1 MKELLH
7 IGIDIGSTTVKIVI
21 LNTKLEQIYSNYERH
36 FSDTKTTLYNV
47 LTKLIKDFPEHNYT
61 MCVTGSGALDIAKIL
76 DVPFIQEVISCKSA
90 VETYIP
96 KTDVVIELGGEDAK
110 IIYFDKFIE
119 QRMNGT
125 CAGGTGAFLDQMAS
139 LLNTD
144 TEGLNEL
151 AKTYETIYPIASRC
165 GVFAKTDIQPLLNEG
180 ARKEDIAASIFQAV
194 VNQTISGL
202 ACGRPIKGTVAFLG
216 GPLNYLSELRQRFI
230 ETLHLTNDKIVTPE
244 NAHLLVAT
252 GAALSS
258 VEQES
263 FSTEILKEKLK
274 HFKSAKY
281 TEGKTLPPLFET
293 ERDYQIFKERH
304 DKDKVKRNDLKTYQG
319 DAFLGIDAGSTT
331 TKIVLIDREG
341 ALLYSLY
348 GNNKGN
354 PLKSVITMLK
364 TLFKHVPKGITLR
377 FSGVTGY
384 GEKLIQTA
392 LNVDLNEIET
402 IAHYTAAKEFL
413 PKVTSII
420 DIGGQDMKYIKLKNN
435 MIDNI
440 LLNEACSSG
449 CGSFL
454 ETFAKSLDLSIDQF
468 VEEALH
474 AKTPVDLGS
483 RCTVFMNSK
492 IKQAQKEG
500 YSVGDIS
507 SGLSYSIIKNAI
519 QKVMKVRDVKT
530 LGKHIVVQG
539 GTFYNDAVLRS
550 FELIVGRNVIRPD
563 IAGLMGAYG
572 VALLAKEQYEAN
584 LDMEYQS
591 TILRTDALD
600 KLNIKISHVRCQG
613 CENHCLLTINTFED
627 GKKFISGNRCEKGS
641 GNTTETKDLPNI
653 YQYKYQRLFEY
664 TPLSEDKAFRGTIG
678 IPRVLNMYEDYPFW
692 FTFLT
697 NLGFRVIISEKSN
710 RKTYEKGIESMPS
723 ESVCYP
729 AKLAHGHIMSLLK
742 QGIHTIFYPCIP
754 YSRKEYDSS
763 DNHYNCPIVIS
774 YSEVIKNNVEELH
787 KPDIKFINPFLPIDN
802 IKNLVKVIYD
812 LDCFK
817 EYHFTKK
824 ELTLAAEKAEKEYQT
839 YKADVRKKGKETI
852 KYIQDNNLRGIVLAG
867 RPYHV
872 DPEIN
877 HGIDTLITSLGLCV
891 LSEDS
896 ICEPQK
902 GVSKQLRVVDQWVF
916 HSRLYAAAEFVGKH
930 DFLEMIQ
937 LNSFGCGVDAVTTD
951 QVEEILK
958 SYDNMYT
965 LIKIDE
971 INNLGAI
978 RIRIRSL
985 LASMNKRIANK
996 KMEKNEKQVENPE
1009 ALGNYSVHKVP
1020 FTKEMRD
1027 EGYTILCPQMA
1038 PIHFELLEVGMQALG
1053 YHIKVMKNCTQK
1065 TVETGL
1071 RYVNNDACYPSI
1083 LTTGQ
1088 MIEALQS
1095 GEYDTNKT
1103 ALIMSQT
1110 GGGCRATNYIGF
1122 IRKAL
1127 KDAGYAN
1134 VPIISFNVVGMEK
1147 ATGFKITLPMVDK
1160 LLKAVLYGDLLQK
1173 MLYKNRVYEV
1183 HKGETQAK
1191 FNKWMEKCKQLVR
1204 KSSMLQFKQSIYD
1217 MVNDFETIELDTSI
1231 EKPKVGIV
1239 GEILIK
1245 YHPFGNNFVVDVL
1258 EKEGAEVISP
1268 DFMGFV
1274 KFVATHKITNN
1285 QLLYTDKTKSK
1296 IFKAAIGLIDLLEKD
1311 SKIALQNS
1319 KKNYLPP
1326 ANIFELEENVKDILS
1341 IGNQTG
1347 EGWFLTAE
1355 MIEYIE
1361 HGIENIVC
1369 VQPFACLPNHV
1380 VGKGV
1385 IKSIREK
1392 YPYANISPID
1402 YDPGASE
1409 TNQTNRIKL
1418 LTTVAK
1424 DNLKRKKQ
1432 SKKAIEIENIA
1443 DEMNKEK
1450 TTVKK

>member
-1 MKELLH
+1 MNNILH
-7 IGIDIGSTTVKIVI
+7 VGLDIGSTTIKIVVLDENKKI
-21 LNTKLEQIYSNYERH
+21 LYSSYTRH
-36 FSDTKTTLYNV
+36 FSDTKNTLFEV
-47 LTKLIKDFPEHNYT
+47 LSKLAKDYPNQTFT
-61 MCVTGSGALDIAKIL
+61 MSLTGSGALDIAKIL
-76 DVPFIQEVISCKSA
+76 KIPFIQEVIACKTA
-90 VETYIP
+90 VENLIP
-96 KTDVVIELGGEDAK
+96 QTDVVIELGGEDAK

-144 TEGLNEL
+144 TAGLNEL
-151 AKTYETIYPIASRC
+151 AKSYETIYPIASRC

-202 ACGRPIKGTVAFLG
+202 ACGRPIRGNVAFLG

-230 ETLHLTNDKIVTPE
+230 ETLNLKGNQIIVPE

-252 GAALSS
+252 GAAINSM
-258 VEQES
+258 ETKS
-263 FSTEILKEKLK
+263 FTNKDLQNKLK
-274 HFKSAKY
+274 NFKNSKF
-281 TEGKTLPPLFET
+281 TESKPLPALFET
-293 ERDYQIFKERH
+293 EEDYKKFKERH
-304 DKDKVKRNDLKTYQG
+304 DKDKVKRNTLENYSG
-319 DAFLGIDAGSTT
+319 DCYIGIDAGSTT
-331 TKIVLIDREG
+331 TKLVLIDSNG

-348 GNNKGN
+348 GSNGGN
-354 PLKSVITMLK
+354 PLKSVVSMLK
-364 TLFKHVPKGITLR
+364 KLYKVLPKTAKLR

-384 GEKLIQTA
+384 GEKLIQTG

-402 IAHYTAAKEFL
+402 IAHYTAAKEFM
-413 PKVTSII
+413 PNVTSII
-420 DIGGQDMKYIKLKNN
+420 DIGGQDMKYIKLKDNA
-435 MIDNI
+435 IDNI
-440 LLNEACSSG
+440 MLNEACSSG

-454 ETFAKSLDLSIDQF
+454 ETFAKSLNLPIEDF
-468 VEEALH
+468 VKAAIESR
-474 AKTPVDLGS
+474 TPVDLGS

-500 YSVGDIS
+500 FSVGDIS

-519 QKVMKVRDVKT
+519 QKVMKVRDTKT
-530 LGKHIVVQG
+530 LGNHIVVQG
-539 GTFYNDAVLRS
+539 GTFYNDAVLRA
-550 FELIVGRNVIRPD
+550 FELIVGKEVIRPD

-572 VALLAKEQYEAN
+572 VALLAKEQYQSN
-584 LDMEYQS
+584 LDMEYYS
-591 TILRTDALD
+591 TILKATELD
-600 KLNIKISHVRCQG
+600 KLEVKVRHTRCNG
-613 CENHCLLTINTFED
+613 CENHCQLTINTFEN
-627 GKKFISGNRCEKGS
+627 GKKFISGNRCEKGA
-641 GNTTETKDLPNI
+641 GNISEKKDLPNI
-653 YQYKYQRLFEY
+653 YKYKFERLFEY
-664 TPLSEDKAFRGTIG
+664 KPLSEEEATRGTIG

-697 NLGFRVIISEKSN
+697 KLGFRVIISEKSN

-729 AKLAHGHIMSLLK
+729 AKLAHGHIESLIE
-742 QGIHTIFYPCIP
+742 QGIKTIFYPCVP
-754 YSRKEYDSS
+754 YSRKENVQS

-774 YSEVIKNNVEELH
+774 YSEVIKNNVEDL
-787 KPDIKFINPFLPIDN
+787 KKIKYINPFLPIDN
-802 IKNLVKVIYD
+802 TKNLIKIIQE

-817 EYHFTKK
+817 EYNFKK
-824 ELTLAAEKAEKEYQT
+824 SELTEAAEAAEKEYQQF
-839 YKADVRKKGKETI
+839 KKDVRDKGEEVL
-852 KYIQDNNLRGIVLAG
+852 KYMKDNDLRGIVLAG

-896 ICEPQK
+896 VAWK
-902 GVSKQLRVVDQWVF
+902 GELKRPIRVVDQWTF
-916 HSRLYAAAEFVGKH
+916 HSRLYAAADYVGKN
-930 DFLEMIQ
+930 DSLELVQ

-971 INNLGAI
+971 VNNLGAI

-985 LASMNKRIANK
+985 LASMNKRIKTK
-996 KMEKNEKQVENPE
+996 KELNDIPKDN
-1009 ALGNYSVHKVP
+1009 GNYDIHKIA
-1020 FTKEMRD
+1020 FTKEMRKN
-1027 EGYTILCPQMA
+1027 YTILIPQMI
-1038 PIHFELLEVGMQALG
+1038 PIHFELIESAVKSLG
-1053 YHIKVMKNCTQK
+1053 YNVHLLRDCTEH

-1095 GEYDTNKT
+1095 GKYDVNKT

-1127 KDAGYAN
+1127 KDAGFPQ
-1134 VPIISFNVVGMEK
+1134 VPVISFNVVGMEK
-1147 ATGFKITLPMVDK
+1147 NTGFKITPAMIEK
-1160 LLKAVLYGDLLQK
+1160 LLKCVIYGDLLQK
-1173 MLYKNRVYEV
+1173 LLYKNRAYEV
-1183 HKGETQAK
+1183 NKGETQ
-1191 FNKWMEKCKQLVR
+1191 NLYEKWMEKCKKLVR
-1204 KSSMLQFKQSIYD
+1204 KSSLQEFKNSIYE
-1217 MVNDFETIELDTSI
+1217 MVNDFEKIKLDTSV
-1231 EKPKVGIV
+1231 EKPRVGIV
-1239 GEILIK
+1239 GEVLIK
-1245 YHPFGNNFVVDVL
+1245 YHPFGNNFVVNVL
-1258 EKEGAEVISP
+1258 ENEGAEVVAP

-1274 KFVATHKITNN
+1274 KFIATHKITFNT
-1285 QLLYTDKTKSK
+1285 LLNTDKTKSK
-1296 IFKAAIGLIDLLEKD
+1296 IFKIAIDLIDLLEKD
-1311 SKIALQNS
+1311 TRIALQHS
-1319 KKNYLPP
+1319 KKGYLPP
-1326 ANIFELEENVKDILS
+1326 CNIWELEDKVKDILS

-1361 HGIENIVC
+1361 HDIPNIVC

-1385 IKSIREK
+1385 IKTIREK

-1424 DNLKRKKQ
+1424 DNLKKKRKT
-1432 SKKAIEIENIA
+1432 KKAIEIENIV
-1443 DEMNKEK
+1443 DSQNNEEIQKENKTK
-1450 TTVKK
+1450 NKVKK

>member
-1 MKELLH
+1 MNKLLH
-7 IGIDIGSTTVKIVI
+7 VGLDIGSTTIKIVVLDKDKNI
-21 LNTKLEQIYSNYERH
+21 LYSSYTRH
-36 FSDTKTTLYNV
+36 FSDTKNTLFDV
-47 LTKLIKDFPEHNYT
+47 LTKLAKDYPENEFT
-61 MCVTGSGALDIAKIL
+61 MSLTGSGALDISKIL
-76 DVPFIQEVISCKSA
+76 KIPFIQEVIACKTA
-90 VETYIP
+90 VETLIP

-144 TEGLNEL
+144 TAGLNEL
-151 AKTYETIYPIASRC
+151 SKNHETIYPIASRC

-202 ACGRPIKGTVAFLG
+202 ACGRPIRGNVAFLG
-216 GPLNYLSELRQRFI
+216 GPLNYLSELRKRFI
-230 ETLHLTNDKIVTPE
+230 ETLNLKDDQIIIPE

-252 GAALSS
+252 GAAINSI
-258 VEQES
+258 ETES
-263 FSTEILKEKLK
+263 FSTEELKNKLAN
-274 HFKSAKY
+274 FKNSKF
-281 TEGKTLPPLFET
+281 TESKPLPALFET
-293 ERDYQIFKERH
+293 EKDYKEFKERH
-304 DKDKVKRNDLKTYQG
+304 DKDKVKRNNLENYSG
-319 DAFLGIDAGSTT
+319 DCYIGIDAGSTT
-331 TKIVLIDREG
+331 TKLVLIDDNG

-348 GNNKGN
+348 GSNGGN
-354 PLKSVITMLK
+354 PLKSVVAMLK
-364 TLFKHVPKGITLR
+364 KLYKVLPKTAKLR

-384 GEKLIQTA
+384 GEKLVQTG

-413 PKVTSII
+413 PSVTSII
-420 DIGGQDMKYIKLKNN
+420 DIGGQDMKYIKMKDNA
-435 MIDNI
+435 IDNI
-440 LLNEACSSG
+440 MLNEACSSG

-454 ETFAKSLDLSIDQF
+454 ETFAKSLDLPIEEF
-468 VEEALH
+468 VKAAIES
-474 AKTPVDLGS
+474 KTPVDLGS

-519 QKVMKVRDVKT
+519 QKVMKIRNPKT
-530 LGKHIVVQG
+530 LGNHIVVQG
-539 GTFYNDAVLRS
+539 GTFYNDAVLRA
-550 FELIVGRNVIRPD
+550 FELIVGKDVVRPD

-572 VALLAKEQYEAN
+572 VALLAKEQYHSN
-584 LDMEYQS
+584 LDMEYYS
-591 TILRTDALD
+591 TILKAEELD
-600 KLNIKISHVRCQG
+600 KLEVKVNHVRCNG
-613 CENHCLLTINTFED
+613 CENHCQLTINTFAN
-627 GKKFISGNRCEKGS
+627 GKKFISGNRCEKGA
-641 GNTTETKDLPNI
+641 GNLSEKKDLPNI
-653 YQYKYQRLFEY
+653 YKYKFERLFGYE
-664 TPLSEDKAFRGTIG
+664 PLSEEKATRGTIG

-697 NLGFRVIISEKSN
+697 KLGFRVILSEKSN

-729 AKLAHGHIMSLLK
+729 AKLAHGHIESLIS
-742 QGIHTIFYPCIP
+742 QGIKTIFYPCIP
-754 YSRKEYDSS
+754 YSRKENTQS

-774 YSEVIKNNVEELH
+774 YSEVIRNNVENL
-787 KPDIKFINPFLPIDN
+787 KKVKYINPFLPIDN
-802 IKNLVKVIYD
+802 TKNLVKIVQE

-817 EYHFTKK
+817 EYNFKK
-824 ELTLAAEKAEKEYQT
+824 SELVEAAEAAEKEYQQF
-839 YKADVRKKGKETI
+839 KQDVRDKGEEVL
-852 KYIQDNNLRGIVLAG
+852 KYIEENDLRGIVLAG

-896 ICEPQK
+896 IAWK
-902 GVSKQLRVVDQWVF
+902 GELKRPIRVVDQWTF
-916 HSRLYAAAEFVGKH
+916 HSRLYAAADYVGKN
-930 DFLEMIQ
+930 DSLELIQ

-971 INNLGAI
+971 VNNLGAI

-985 LASMNKRIANK
+985 LASMNKRIKNK
-996 KMEKNEKQVENPE
+996 KEELE
-1009 ALGNYSVHKVP
+1009 ATKKTADSGEYDIHKIP
-1020 FTKEMRD
+1020 FTKEMKKD
-1027 EGYTILCPQMA
+1027 YTILIPQMI
-1038 PIHFELLEVGMQALG
+1038 PIHFELIETAVQSLG
-1053 YHIKVMKNCTQK
+1053 YNVHLLRECTEH
-1065 TVETGL
+1065 TVDTGL

-1095 GEYDTNKT
+1095 GKYDVNKT

-1127 KDAGYAN
+1127 RDAGFSQ
-1134 VPIISFNVVGMEK
+1134 VPVVSFNVVGMEK
-1147 ATGFKITLPMVDK
+1147 NAGFKITPTMVEK
-1160 LLKAVLYGDLLQK
+1160 LLKCVIYGDLLQK
-1173 MLYKNRVYEV
+1173 LLYKNRAYEV
-1183 HKGETQAK
+1183 HKGESQALYET
-1191 FNKWMEKCKQLVR
+1191 WMEKCKSMIR
-1204 KSSMLQFKQSIYD
+1204 KSSLSEFKSSIYD
-1217 MVNDFETIELDTSI
+1217 MVSDFEKIKLDTSI
-1231 EKPKVGIV
+1231 EKPRVGIV
-1239 GEILIK
+1239 GEVLIK
-1245 YHPFGNNFVVDVL
+1245 YHPFGNNFVVNVL
-1258 EKEGAEVISP
+1258 ENEGAEVVAP

-1274 KFVATHKITNN
+1274 KFIATHKITFNT
-1285 QLLYTDKTKSK
+1285 LLNTDKTKSK
-1296 IFKAAIGLIDLLEKD
+1296 IFKIAIDLIDLLEKD
-1311 SKIALQNS
+1311 TRTALAHS
-1319 KKNYLPP
+1319 KKGYLPP
-1326 ANIFELEENVKDILS
+1326 CDIWELEDKVKDILS

-1361 HGIENIVC
+1361 HDIPNIVC

-1385 IKSIREK
+1385 VKSIREK

-1424 DNLKRKKQ
+1424 DNLKKKNK
-1432 SKKAIEIENIA
+1432 SKKALEIENLVT
-1443 DEMNKEK
+1443 DNEPSKENKK
-1450 TTVKK
+1450 TKSKK

>member
-7 IGIDIGSTTVKIVI
+7 VGLDIGSTTVKIII
-21 LNTKLEQIYSNYERH
+21 LNDKLEVLHSDYTRH

-47 LTKLIKDFPEHNYT
+47 LTKLVEDYPDSNFT
-61 MCVTGSGALDIAKIL
+61 MSLTGSGALDISKIL
-76 DVPFIQEVISCKSA
+76 GVNFIQEVIACKSA
-90 VETYIP
+90 VEKLIP
-96 KTDVVIELGGEDAK
+96 QTDVVIELGGEDAK

-144 TEGLNEL
+144 TAGLNEL

-202 ACGRPIKGTVAFLG
+202 ACGRPIKGRVAFLG
-216 GPLNYLSELRQRFI
+216 GPLNYLSELRKRFI
-230 ETLHLTNDKIVTPE
+230 ETLNLTDDKIIIPD

-252 GAALSS
+252 GAAFNSF
-258 VEQES
+258 ETES
-263 FSTEILKEKLK
+263 FSTNELKEKLK
-274 HFKSAKY
+274 KFKFANY
-281 TEGKTLPPLFET
+281 TEGKTLAPLFET
-293 ERDYQIFKERH
+293 EKDYEEFKERH
-304 DKDKVKRNDLKTYQG
+304 DKDKVKRNELKTYSG
-319 DAFLGIDAGSTT
+319 DAFIGIDAGSTT
-331 TKIVLIDREG
+331 TKLVLIDKDG

-354 PLKSVITMLK
+354 PLKSVISMLK
-364 TLFKHVPKGITLR
+364 KLYKELPKGVKIR
-377 FSGVTGY
+377 YSGVTGY

-413 PKVTSII
+413 PKVNSII
-420 DIGGQDMKYIKLKNN
+420 DIGGQDMKYIKLKNDT
-435 MIDNI
+435 IDNI
-440 LLNEACSSG
+440 MLNEACSSG

-454 ETFAKSLDLSIDQF
+454 ETFAKSLDLSIEEF
-468 VEEALH
+468 VNEAL
-474 AKTPVDLGS
+474 KSRTPVDLGS

-530 LGKHIVVQG
+530 LGKNIVVQG

-550 FELIVGRNVIRPD
+550 FELIVGKNVVRPD

-572 VALLAKEQYEAN
+572 VALLAKEQYNAN
-584 LDMEYQS
+584 LDMEYYS
-591 TILRTDALD
+591 TILKNEELD
-600 KLNIKISHVRCQG
+600 KLNIKISHVRCNK
-613 CENHCLLTINTFED
+613 CENHCLLTINTFEN
-627 GKKFISGNRCEKGS
+627 GKKFISGNRCEKGA
-641 GNTTETKDLPNI
+641 GGVAEKKDLPNI
-653 YQYKYQRLFEY
+653 YKYKYERLFGYE
-664 TPLSEDKAFRGTIG
+664 PLPEDKAPRGTIG
-678 IPRVLNMYEDYPFW
+678 IPRILNMYEDYPFW

-697 NLGFRVIISEKSN
+697 NLGFRVILSEKSN

-729 AKLAHGHIMSLLK
+729 AKLAHGHIMSLLN
-742 QGIHTIFYPCIP
+742 QGINTIFYPCIP
-754 YSRKEYDSS
+754 YSRKEYNSS

-774 YSEVIKNNVEELH
+774 YSEVIKNNVEELRQD
-787 KPDIKFINPFLPIDN
+787 KIKYINPFLPIDD
-802 IKNLVKVIYD
+802 IKNLVKVVYD
-812 LDCFK
+812 SDQFK
-817 EYHFTKK
+817 EYKFTKK
-824 ELTLAAEKAEKEYQT
+824 ELTEAAKKAEKEYQK
-839 YKADVRKKGKETI
+839 YKEDVRKKGRETL
-852 KYIQDNNLRGIVLAG
+852 KYIEENNLRGIVLAG

-896 ICEPQK
+896 ICEPKK
-902 GVSKQLRVVDQWVF
+902 GVSQKLRVVDQWVF

-985 LASMNKRIANK
+985 LASMNKRISIK
-996 KMEKNEKQVENPE
+996 KDEEKDSKGI
-1009 ALGNYSVHKVP
+1009 GNYAVHKVP

-1027 EGYTILCPQMA
+1027 EYTILSPQMA
-1038 PIHFELLEVGMQALG
+1038 PIHFELLEVAFQSLG
-1053 YHIKVMKNCTQK
+1053 YKLKVLKECTEK

-1095 GEYDTNKT
+1095 GEYDLNKT

-1122 IRKAL
+1122 VRKAL
-1127 KDAGYAN
+1127 KDAGYPEI
-1134 VPIISFNVVGMEK
+1134 PIISLNIVGMEK
-1147 ATGFKITLPMVDK
+1147 ASGFKITLPMVDR
-1160 LLKAVLYGDLLQK
+1160 LLKCVVYGDLLQK
-1173 MLYKNRVYEV
+1173 LLYKNRAYEV
-1183 HKGETQAK
+1183 HKGESQAK
-1191 FNKWMEKCKQLVR
+1191 YEKWMEKCKSIVT
-1204 KSSMLQFKQSIYD
+1204 KSGISEFKKCIYE
-1217 MVNDFETIELDTSI
+1217 MVNDFETIRLDTSI

-1239 GEILIK
+1239 GEVLIK

-1258 EKEGAEVISP
+1258 EKEGAEVIAP
-1268 DFMGFV
+1268 DFMGFI

-1285 QLLYTDKTKSK
+1285 KLLNIDKA
-1296 IFKAAIGLIDLLEKD
+1296 KAAIFKTAIKLIEILEKD
-1311 SKIALQNS
+1311 SKIALSNS
-1319 KKNYLPP
+1319 KKGYLPP
-1326 ANIFELEENVKDILS
+1326 CDIFKLEENVKDILS

-1355 MIEYIE
+1355 MVEYIE
-1361 HGIENIVC
+1361 NGIPNIVC

-1385 IKSIREK
+1385 IKSIREH

-1424 DNLKRKKQ
+1424 DNLKKKKQ
-1432 SKKAIEIENIA
+1432 SKKAIEIENLA
-1443 DEMNKEK
+1443 DTLETNKK
-1450 TTVKK
+1450 